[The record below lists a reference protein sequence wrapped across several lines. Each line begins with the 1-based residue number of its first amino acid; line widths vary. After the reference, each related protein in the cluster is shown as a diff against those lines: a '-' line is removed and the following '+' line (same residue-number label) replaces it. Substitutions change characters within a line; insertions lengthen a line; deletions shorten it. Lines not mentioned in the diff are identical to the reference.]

1 MTNRIVII
9 VTEWVVN
16 EVIVNSKYIIYTMNI
31 WLTSKLIES
40 ITYRLSSKWG
50 NEIMKWSKYIVDIL
64 YI

>member
-1 MTNRIVII
+1 M
-9 VTEWVVN
+9 TEWVVN